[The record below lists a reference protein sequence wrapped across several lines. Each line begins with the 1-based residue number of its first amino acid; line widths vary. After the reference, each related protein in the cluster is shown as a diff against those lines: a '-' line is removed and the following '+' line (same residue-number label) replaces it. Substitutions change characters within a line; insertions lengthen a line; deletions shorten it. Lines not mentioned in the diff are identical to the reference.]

1 VKRVRAALVE
11 PARLASAPSSDPE
24 RVELAELAVLAE
36 MADDKT
42 VAALQ
47 GIVSPGH
54 AGSTCTPAQASAH
67 GGSMPAQANQ
77 QMQMHAV
84 PVCAGLA
91 ELAPDEETVAA
102 PQGIV
107 SPGHAGTGHAR
118 APVGVPWAASTD
130 QRKSHW
136 EAKRTDSSSASVTTS
151 AYAYRSSASSDVS
164 GPAPGS
170 TATPAPPLFGAPAV
184 PSAAPVAPPPL
195 PADFAQMFDEPIGP
209 DTSPPAAAPL
219 VCGSMPAQANQQMQM
234 HAVSVECGIP
244 SYLPA
249 ALACS
254 STPLQQLSGFGAD
267 ASELHFLFAR
277 LFTPKHPSTLPRSQ
291 WLSYTRLFSI
301 VQPYAPA
308 GVWKQG
314 RGNLKQLL
322 IDWCQHHPAYAG
334 LAQSAWCMRLKDEDQ
349 PKAGR
354 RHRKPT
360 VYKFC
365 LEYTP

>member
-1 VKRVRAALVE
+1 MALTLALTRNVLPELAGREWFAESSGVKRVRVALVK
-11 PARLASAPSSDPE
+11 PARLAPAASSGPE

-47 GIVSPGH
+47 DIVSQGH

-84 PVCAGLA
+84 PVCVELV
-91 ELAPDEETVAA
+91 ELASDKETVAA

-151 AYAYRSSASSDVS
+151 AHSSSDVS

-170 TATPAPPLFGAPAV
+170 TATPAPPPFGTSAV
-184 PSAAPVAPPPL
+184 PPAAPPVAPPPL
-195 PADFAQMFDEPIGP
+195 PADLAQMFDEPIGP
-209 DTSPPAAAPL
+209 DTAPPAAAPL
-219 VCGSMPAQANQQMQM
+219 VCESMPAQANQQMQM
-234 HAVSVECGIP
+234 HVVSVECG
-244 SYLPA
+244 SHLPA

-254 STPLQQLSGFGAD
+254 SIPLQQLPGIPGFGAD
-267 ASELHFLFAR
+267 ASELQFLFAR

-308 GVWKQG
+308 RVWMRG
-314 RGNLKQLL
+314 RGNLKQLV
-322 IDWCQHHPAYAG
+322 IEWCQHHPAYAG
-334 LAQSAWCMRLKDEDQ
+334 VAKSAWC
-349 PKAGR
+349 ASG
-354 RHRKPT
+354 
-360 VYKFC
+360 
-365 LEYTP
+365 

>member
-1 VKRVRAALVE
+1 MRIHPVRVGAEVGVRVGIGPNSDPCGSDTDTLTLALALTMALTLALTRNVLPELAGREWFAESSGVKRVRVALVK
-11 PARLASAPSSDPE
+11 PARLAPAASSGPE

-47 GIVSPGH
+47 DIVSPGH

-84 PVCAGLA
+84 PVCVELV
-91 ELAPDEETVAA
+91 ELASDKETVAA

-151 AYAYRSSASSDVS
+151 AHSYRSSSSSDVS

-195 PADFAQMFDEPIGP
+195 PADFAQMFDDEPIGLGTTP
-209 DTSPPAAAPL
+209 AAPL
-219 VCGSMPAQANQQMQM
+219 AASAAP
-234 HAVSVECGIP
+234 AVSSHSWLEQ
-244 SYLPA
+244 
-249 ALACS
+249 
-254 STPLQQLSGFGAD
+254 QQLAEMLEE
-267 ASELHFLFAR
+267 EL
-277 LFTPKHPSTLPRSQ
+277 T
-291 WLSYTRLFSI
+291 
-301 VQPYAPA
+301 
-308 GVWKQG
+308 GVEAVEVSK
-314 RGNLKQLL
+314 
-322 IDWCQHHPAYAG
+322 
-334 LAQSAWCMRLKDEDQ
+334 
-349 PKAGR
+349 
-354 RHRKPT
+354 
-360 VYKFC
+360 V
-365 LEYTP
+365 